1 MVVVM
6 TTSIEP
12 RVEPASSMAYRPLFS
27 RAEGTPPEVALDADV
42 AEAPEVESDTNEVLQ
57 PTGSRVLAALYVAL
71 HFVPFLGLWT
81 GFGWPEVLM
90 ALGLLWVRV
99 FAITAGYHRY
109 FSHRSFKTSRWF
121 QFVLAFWAQSSGQKG
136 VLWWAAHHRHHHRNS
151 DQPNDVHSPVVRSF
165 WYSHV
170 GWIFD
175 PKNDAT
181 HLNQVKD
188 LTKFPE
194 LMFLERFH
202 WIPPVLLGVAVWL
215 IQGWSGLWIGFF
227 ASTMVLYHVTYTI
240 NSLSH
245 VFGSRRFATTDDS
258 RNNFWLALLT
268 LGEGWHNNHHH
279 YMASC
284 RQGFYWWEIDI
295 TYYGVKALEKLGLVW
310 DIREPPARCYDRN
323 TQASAD
329 MTWTE
334 TLLPPRHTR
343 VPQRSIEV

>member
-1 MVVVM
+1 M
-6 TTSIEP
+6 TTSF
-12 RVEPASSMAYRPLFS
+12 EPALPPALAPSTAAPDERPAPS
-27 RAEGTPPEVALDADV
+27 VPLDADV
-42 AEAPEVESDTNEVLQ
+42 DEAPEVESDDEKVLQ
-57 PTGSRVLAALYVAL
+57 PTGSRLLAAVYVGL
-71 HFVPFLGLWT
+71 HFVPLFGLWT

-99 FAITAGYHRY
+99 FGITAGYHRY

-121 QFVLAFWAQSSGQKG
+121 QFVLAFLAQSSGQKG

-175 PKNDAT
+175 PKHDAT

-188 LTKFPE
+188 LAKFPE

-202 WIPPVLLGVAVWL
+202 WIPPVALGVAVWL
-215 IQGWSGLWIGFF
+215 LQGWSGLWIGFF
-227 ASTMVLYHVTYTI
+227 ASTMALYHVTYTI

-245 VFGSRRFATTDDS
+245 VFGTRRYATTDDS

-284 RQGFYWWEIDI
+284 RQGFYPWEIDL
-295 TYYGVKALEKLGLVW
+295 TYYGVKVLERLGLVW
-310 DIREPPARCYDRN
+310 DVREPPARCYDRAK
-323 TQASAD
+323 QAAPD
-329 MTWTE
+329 ATWTQ
-334 TLLPPRHTR
+334 TLLPPRRTQ
-343 VPQRSIEV
+343 VPQQPVDR